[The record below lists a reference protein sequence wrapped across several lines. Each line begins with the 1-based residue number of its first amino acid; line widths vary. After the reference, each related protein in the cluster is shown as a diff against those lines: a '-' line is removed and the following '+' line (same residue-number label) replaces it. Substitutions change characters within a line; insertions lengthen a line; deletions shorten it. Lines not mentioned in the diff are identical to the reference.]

1 MKLRASVL
9 VAALVAAVLGVA
21 PAAFAQTRTS
31 DHIAAT
37 ANTSIPVYDTAWHMF
52 SRATPEQSDEYF
64 AELAVR
70 GFTGA
75 WSMVLGHAPTTYNH
89 TFNGGGQIGEF
100 TDQGEVVLSDG
111 YIAHVNEILD
121 TAHAHGMQMG
131 LVVAWQNLYLPGG
144 LSDAHVPASD
154 LVRGTVTTD
163 NAAAYGRHMVEA
175 FGDHPAVNSWVL
187 GGDAGS
193 NNTVANIEVWE
204 IMADAIRGEG
214 STIDIGIH
222 LPPAQFDYLIYQDV
236 DFLDFAAPEIGHTKT
251 PEQGQLEMEVAVEA
265 YDIPVWMGEARYF
278 NSDFAW
284 VPDQFR
290 NPGIDEMVADAEAS
304 KAAGVRGYLYGD
316 AGRFTWC
323 NVFGDSTP
331 CDRQNIADSFGP
343 AEDAVIAVF
352 AAETPAPAPTTTA
365 APTTTTVAPAPV
377 ATPAPTTTTTTT
389 IVAPTTTTTVA
400 PTTTAT
406 TIAPLPTTTTTG
418 PPSPTPSPVPSPVTT
433 TTAPGAPAPPPAT
446 SPPSAPVVHLCQG
459 TPATI
464 VGTSGDDVLEGT
476 PGDDVIVA
484 LGGDD
489 IVNGNGGDDIICGNG
504 GDDILLGGLG
514 FDIIRGGGGSDHL
527 YANSDTTRV
536 DDFGAALYGGAG
548 RDFLVGS
555 NKADLL
561 RGQLGRD
568 DIRGYAGD
576 DILRGGAGGDLLVGG
591 GGADN
596 TRGGKADDHIITS
609 LGDFIRGGDGI
620 DVCVASHLAISVGSC
635 ESF

>member
-251 PEQGQLEMEVAVEA
+251 PVQGQLEMEVAVEA

-278 NSDFAW
+278 NSDFTW

-352 AAETPAPAPTTTA
+352 AAETPAPTTTA

-464 VGTSGDDVLEGT
+464 VGTSGDDVLGGT

>member
-9 VAALVAAVLGVA
+9 VAALIAAMLGVA
-21 PAAFAQTRTS
+21 PAAFAQVRTS
-31 DHIAAT
+31 DHIAVT

-64 AELAVR
+64 AELASR

-100 TDQGEVVLSDG
+100 TDRGEVVLSDG

-144 LSDAHVPASD
+144 LSDEHVPASD

-204 IMADAIRGEG
+204 IMADAIRDEG

-278 NSDFAW
+278 NSDFTW

-290 NPGIDEMVADAEAS
+290 NPGIDEMVEDAIAS
-304 KAAGVRGYLYGD
+304 RNAGVQGYLYGD

-352 AAETPAPAPTTTA
+352 AAETPVPATTTTA
-365 APTTTTVAPAPV
+365 APAPV
-377 ATPAPTTTTTTT
+377 ATPAPTTT
-389 IVAPTTTTTVA
+389 A
-400 PTTTAT
+400 
-406 TIAPLPTTTTTG
+406 APLPTTTTTG
-418 PPSPTPSPVPSPVTT
+418 PPAPAPTPIPGPVTT
-433 TTAPGAPAPPPAT
+433 TTVPGALVPPPAT
-446 SPPSAPVVHLCQG
+446 IPTGPPSATVVHACQG
-459 TPATI
+459 IPATI
-464 VGTSGDDVLEGT
+464 VGSQGDDVLRGT

-504 GDDILLGGLG
+504 GDDILFGGLG

-609 LGDFIRGGDGI
+609 PGDFIRGGDGI

>member
-9 VAALVAAVLGVA
+9 VAALIAAMLGVA
-21 PAAFAQTRTS
+21 PAAFAQVRTS

-64 AELAVR
+64 AELASR

-100 TDQGEVVLSDG
+100 TDRGEVVLSDG

-144 LSDAHVPASD
+144 LSDEHVPASD

-204 IMADAIRGEG
+204 IMADAIRDEG

-290 NPGIDEMVADAEAS
+290 NPGIDEMVEDAIAS
-304 KAAGVRGYLYGD
+304 RNAGVQGYLYGD

-323 NVFGDSTP
+323 NVFVDSTP
-331 CDRQNIADSFGP
+331 CDRQYIADSFGP
-343 AEDAVIAVF
+343 A
-352 AAETPAPAPTTTA
+352 
-365 APTTTTVAPAPV
+365 
-377 ATPAPTTTTTTT
+377 
-389 IVAPTTTTTVA
+389 
-400 PTTTAT
+400 
-406 TIAPLPTTTTTG
+406 
-418 PPSPTPSPVPSPVTT
+418 
-433 TTAPGAPAPPPAT
+433 
-446 SPPSAPVVHLCQG
+446 
-459 TPATI
+459 
-464 VGTSGDDVLEGT
+464 
-476 PGDDVIVA
+476 
-484 LGGDD
+484 
-489 IVNGNGGDDIICGNG
+489 
-504 GDDILLGGLG
+504 
-514 FDIIRGGGGSDHL
+514 
-527 YANSDTTRV
+527 
-536 DDFGAALYGGAG
+536 
-548 RDFLVGS
+548 
-555 NKADLL
+555 
-561 RGQLGRD
+561 
-568 DIRGYAGD
+568 
-576 DILRGGAGGDLLVGG
+576 
-591 GGADN
+591 
-596 TRGGKADDHIITS
+596 
-609 LGDFIRGGDGI
+609 
-620 DVCVASHLAISVGSC
+620 
-635 ESF
+635 

>member
-1 MKLRASVL
+1 MKLRVSVL

-64 AELAVR
+64 AELAAR

-144 LSDAHVPASD
+144 LSDEHVPASD

-204 IMADAIRGEG
+204 IMADAIRDEG

-290 NPGIDEMVADAEAS
+290 NPGIDEMVEDAIAS
-304 KAAGVRGYLYGD
+304 RNAGVQGYLYGD

-352 AAETPAPAPTTTA
+352 AAETPAPTTTPAPATTTTA
-365 APTTTTVAPAPV
+365 APAPV
-377 ATPAPTTTTTTT
+377 ATPAPTTTA
-389 IVAPTTTTTVA
+389 APTTTVA
-400 PTTTAT
+400 PTTTTA
-406 TIAPLPTTTTTG
+406 APLPTTTTTG
-418 PPSPTPSPVPSPVTT
+418 PPAPAPTPIPGPVTTTTVPAPSPVTT
-433 TTAPGAPAPPPAT
+433 STNPALLTPDPPAP
-446 SPPSAPVVHLCQG
+446 VFHECQG
-459 TPATI
+459 APATI
-464 VGTSGDDVLEGT
+464 VGTQGDDVLEGT

-484 LGGDD
+484 LGGAD
-489 IVNGNGGDDIICGNG
+489 IVFGNGGDDIICGNG
-504 GDDILLGGLG
+504 GDDILFGGLG

-596 TRGGKADDHIITS
+596 TRGGKADDRIITS
-609 LGDFIRGGDGI
+609 PGDFIRGGDGI
-620 DVCVASHLAISVGSC
+620 DACVASHLAISVGSC

>member
-64 AELAVR
+64 AELAAR

-100 TDQGEVVLSDG
+100 TDQGEVVLSNG

-290 NPGIDEMVADAEAS
+290 NPGLDEMVADAEAS

-352 AAETPAPAPTTTA
+352 AADTPAPAPTTTA

-377 ATPAPTTTTTTT
+377 ATPAPTTTT
-389 IVAPTTTTTVA
+389 APTTTVA

-446 SPPSAPVVHLCQG
+446 RPPSAPVVHLCQG